1 VAETGDGEEHV
12 RVLCVAGEGS
22 RDPVESRLQQ
32 ADGIDLVSVPDAET
46 ALATLTDTVFDCV
59 VTAYSLP
66 DGTGADLAERLDER
80 ASVLPTVVF
89 AADGGDRAAVEA
101 ARADAEDYVP
111 LRTEY
116 GGLDLLVSRTRT
128 LGQAARDRRRLER
141 TNRRLEALVA
151 AAPTSIVELDR
162 DGRVRRWNRGA
173 EETFGWT
180 AAEVLGEINPII
192 PEHDREA
199 AEDRLERVLDGESI
213 RRQETR
219 RRTKSG
225 EPVDLLLSVVPIEG
239 EPDRV
244 LAVFEDITPQKRAE
258 RQLRALQRTARELT
272 TAESVDEIGTVAVE
286 AAADILE
293 FDITGLWRYDERRN
307 ALVPVTMTSGG
318 DAVLGRQPT
327 FEPGDSLAWRA
338 FADDETRVYDDLRTV
353 SGRHNPDTPIDSE
366 IIVPL
371 GDRGVIITGSTAPQ
385 EFSDRDVD
393 LFRVLG
399 ATVEAAMV
407 RTAREAEL
415 RRQNERLDAFAG
427 VVSHDLRNPLSV
439 AEGYLDLA
447 RESGDPEHFDR
458 VEAAHDRIGQL
469 IDDLLSV
476 ARAGTAV
483 EDAMTLDLATVAR
496 DAWGHVETDGA
507 SLTVAD
513 DLPTVHGDGSR
524 LAQLFENLFR
534 NAVEHGSTGSR
545 PEADD
550 SVEHGSTDGHVAVTV
565 GTLDDGG
572 GFYVA
577 DDGPGIPE
585 DRREAVFDHG
595 VSYGDGTGFGLS
607 IVADIARA
615 HGWTVS
621 LTENDDGGA
630 RFEFEAGTGEE

>member
-1 VAETGDGEEHV
+1 MAETGAGEEPV
-12 RVLCVAGEGS
+12 RVLCVAGEGR
-22 RDPVESRLQQ
+22 RDCITSRLTR
-32 ADGIDLVSVPDAET
+32 ADGVDLVSVPDVET
-46 ALATLTDTVFDCV
+46 ALTTLADTAVDCV

-80 ASVLPTVVF
+80 DPVAPTVVV
-89 AADGGDRAAVEA
+89 AVEGDDRAAVEA
-101 ARADAEDYVP
+101 ARAGADDYVP
-111 LRTEY
+111 LRIEY
-116 GGLDLLVSRTRT
+116 GEFDLLVSRARA
-128 LGQAARDRRRLER
+128 LGRAARDRRRLER
-141 TNRRLEALVA
+141 TNRRLEALVEA
-151 AAPTSIVELDR
+151 VPTSIVEVDR
-162 DGRVRRWNRGA
+162 EGRVRRWNRGA

-180 AAEVLGEINPII
+180 AAEALGEINPMV
-192 PEHDREA
+192 PEHDRETF
-199 AEDRLERVLDGESI
+199 ERRLERVLDGESI

-244 LAVFEDITPQKRAE
+244 LVVLEDITPQKRAE

-272 TAESVDEIGTVAVE
+272 AAETVDRMGKIAVE
-286 AAADILE
+286 AAADILDL
-293 FDITGLWRYDERRN
+293 DITGLWRYDERRN
-307 ALVPVTMTSGG
+307 ALVPVTMTGG
-318 DAVLGRQPT
+318 GEEVLGRQPT
-327 FEPGDSLAWRA
+327 FTPGDSLAWRA
-338 FADDETRVYDDLRTV
+338 FEADDTRVYDDLEAV
-353 SGRHNPDTPIDSE
+353 AGRYNLDTPIESE

-371 GDRGVIITGSTAPQ
+371 GDQGVIITGSTASQ

-393 LFRVLG
+393 LFRTLG
-399 ATVEAAMV
+399 ATVEAAMI
-407 RTAREAEL
+407 RAAREAEL

-447 RESGDPEHFDR
+447 REDGDAEHFDR
-458 VEAAHDRIGQL
+458 VEAAHDRIGRL

-483 EDAMTLDLATVAR
+483 EATAPLDVATVAR
-496 DAWGHVETDGA
+496 DAWDHVETDRA
-507 SLTVAD
+507 SLAVAD
-513 DLPTVHGDGSR
+513 DLPTVRGDGSR
-524 LAQLFENLFR
+524 LGQLFENLFR
-534 NAVEHGSTGSR
+534 N
-545 PEADD
+545 
-550 SVEHGSTDGHVAVTV
+550 SVEHGSADGHVAVTV
-565 GTLDDGG
+565 GTLDDSR

-585 DRREAVFDHG
+585 DRRDAVFDHG

-621 LTENDDGGA
+621 LTASDDGGA
-630 RFEFEAGTGEE
+630 RFEFETGEE